1 MAKITIVFA
10 ILLITLGLGGYVG
23 TGSIHPT
30 ALIPAWIGAVLAVG
44 GILSISKSESRR
56 KLFAHIN
63 VTVALLA
70 WIGAVV
76 EIVRTLLKGAPN
88 AIALVS
94 KIALAALLLV
104 YMILCIRSFIDARRS
119 GKV

>member
-1 MAKITIVFA
+1 MAKITIIFA
-10 ILLITLGLGGYVG
+10 ILLIALGLAGYFG
-23 TGSIHPT
+23 TGSMHPT

-44 GILSISKSESRR
+44 GVLSISKSESRR
-56 KLFAHIN
+56 KLFAHVN

-70 WIGAVV
+70 FIGAAV
-76 EIVRTLLKGAPN
+76 EIVRSLLKGAPN
-88 AIALVS
+88 TTALTS

-104 YMILCIRSFIDARRS
+104 YIVLCVRSFIDARRT